1 MISLKKFF
9 VFKNAIKIYFLTF
22 LITNI
27 FLLYSIYN
35 SYLSIHIHTKVILNP
50 ILGYD
55 LAEYLYFQTQSNKSN
70 LIKDIKLQNKKL
82 FNETKIKLTPS
93 IIKGSYNF
101 NIDTFIRKKTGNI
114 LKTQNDHKKIKS
126 LVTKYYEEIFKQ
138 EQVQKIENYFLT
150 VKQYSIEKN
159 TTVKNNFTRN
169 TNFKKFIP
177 TIESKPYISTFPIVK
192 SLAIYN
198 LFGIFICI
206 AFALIRR
213 DFKF

>member
-1 MISLKKFF
+1 M
-9 VFKNAIKIYFLTF
+9 
-22 LITNI
+22 
-27 FLLYSIYN
+27 YN
-35 SYLSIHIHTKVILNP
+35 SYSNIHIVTKVIANP

-55 LAEYLYFQTQSNKSN
+55 LTEYLYFQTQSNKTN

-82 FNETKIKLTPS
+82 FNKTKIQLVISNKR
-93 IIKGSYNF
+93 GNYNF
-101 NIDTFIRKKTGNI
+101 VINTLMTKKTENI
-114 LKTQNDHKKIKS
+114 LKTHNDPEEIKS
-126 LVTKYYEEIFKQ
+126 LVQNYYNEMFKQ
-138 EQVQKIENYFLT
+138 EQVQKIENYFST
-150 VKQYSIEKN
+150 VKQYSIETN

-169 TNFKKFIP
+169 TNFEKFIP
-177 TIESKPYISTFPIVK
+177 TIESTHYISTFPIVK